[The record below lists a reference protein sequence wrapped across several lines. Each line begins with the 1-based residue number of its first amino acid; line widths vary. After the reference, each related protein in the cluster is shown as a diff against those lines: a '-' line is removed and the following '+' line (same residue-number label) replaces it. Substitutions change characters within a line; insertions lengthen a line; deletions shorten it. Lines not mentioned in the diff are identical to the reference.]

1 MRRPA
6 GPVRLLRLL
15 VALVIGLL
23 PPLPWVLGD
32 LPPSGAALPERGAV
46 QAAVRREAGAAPVPV
61 PAAKVVDRAAAG
73 DEMDPPSRG
82 LVFWS
87 LGALLAWIAVRRR

>member
-6 GPVRLLRLL
+6 GPVRLLRIL

-23 PPLPWVLGD
+23 PPLPWALGD
-32 LPPSGAALPERGAV
+32 LPPSSAALPERGVA
-46 QAAVRREAGAAPVPV
+46 QAAVRQGAVATPIPA
-61 PAAKVVDRAAAG
+61 PAARAVDRAAAG
-73 DEMDPPSRG
+73 DEMDSPSRG